1 MCFLALGRAVSR
13 TDDHMRVQT
22 VITVFQWATYHN
34 ADNFHD
40 PDSFRPERWLPTN
53 HELYDPVFANDNK
66 QCFRK

>member
-1 MCFLALGRAVSR
+1 
-13 TDDHMRVQT
+13 MRVQT

-53 HELYDPVFANDNK
+53 HELYEPVFANDNK